1 MLFDLTDLYGLRK
14 FVSIWRGYKKLL
26 CWFAIPYCL
35 GDSVLTD
42 QGQSVCVKHLDKEA
56 NTSPYN
62 DFRLQKN
69 QNPLFYCLKRRSAM
83 VR

>member
-1 MLFDLTDLYGLRK
+1 MLFDLTNLYRLRK

-26 CWFAIPYCL
+26 CRFTIPYCP

-42 QGQSVCVKHLDKEA
+42 QGQSVYVKHLDKEA
-56 NTSPYN
+56 NTSSYD

-69 QNPLFYCLKRRSAM
+69 QNHLFYYLKRRSAM